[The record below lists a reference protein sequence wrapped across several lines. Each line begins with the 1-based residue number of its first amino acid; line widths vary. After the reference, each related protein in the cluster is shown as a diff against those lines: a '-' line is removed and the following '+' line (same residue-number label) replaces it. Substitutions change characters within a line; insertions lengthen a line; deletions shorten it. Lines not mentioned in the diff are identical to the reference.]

1 MGPLSKTPVVAGSGS
16 TLHWTLGRLMQAIGQ
31 PEAQGTWQT
40 QAQLHTRPSPHKLP
54 SASSVAADRFQA
66 PFLALLC
73 RRMPRLTHTNLSLPF
88 AHHSMAGAL
97 KGGRRQ
103 EAECRIVYD
112 GMPRNCEN
120 AACEMP
126 HRVTRFH
133 LIKRRTR
140 DRGTRRFSTAALDL
154 IAPWATVLSRP
165 SLSFCTN
172 LSQGLSSPCII
183 RIRALTVFSS
193 PRRHLGPNSALS
205 YSFTDILSSSAPA
218 YPYGST
224 LFPMS
229 F

>member
-1 MGPLSKTPVVAGSGS
+1 
-16 TLHWTLGRLMQAIGQ
+16 
-31 PEAQGTWQT
+31 
-40 QAQLHTRPSPHKLP
+40 
-54 SASSVAADRFQA
+54 
-66 PFLALLC
+66 
-73 RRMPRLTHTNLSLPF
+73 MPRLTHTNLSLPF

-112 GMPRNCEN
+112 GMPRNCGQHGSGTSTTL
-120 AACEMP
+120 ARA
-126 HRVTRFH
+126 HDSKATYSYFSLFH

-205 YSFTDILSSSAPA
+205 YSFTDPLSSSAPA
-218 YPYGST
+218 YP
-224 LFPMS
+224 
-229 F
+229 